1 MHKKAPEYHVPI
13 LGSYVSKYLITDPN
27 GIYVDATLGGGGHAE
42 MMLKRLGPN
51 GKLIGIDRDPK
62 AIEVA
67 AKRLTPFKD
76 RVYTVQAP
84 FWNLRHILADQGLTA
99 INGILFDLGLSS
111 HQIDNADRGFS
122 FQQRGHTRYAY
133 GTRCKMHGL

>member
-51 GKLIGIDRDPK
+51 GKLIGIDRDPQSHRSRGK
-62 AIEVA
+62 TPDAIQRS
-67 AKRLTPFKD
+67 RL
-76 RVYTVQAP
+76 YCAGTVLESP
-84 FWNLRHILADQGLTA
+84 THFGRTGLHRDQWHF
-99 INGILFDLGLSS
+99 I
-111 HQIDNADRGFS
+111 
-122 FQQRGHTRYAY
+122 
-133 GTRCKMHGL
+133 